1 MLRVITLEKKKNISK
16 EMLKRI
22 ISLLYPVKSI
32 DSIGNNYNIIIDAG
46 SSLEIDVNKEIETL
60 VEDYSKKVS

>member
-1 MLRVITLEKKKNISK
+1 MLKVITLEKKKNISK
-16 EMLKRI
+16 EMLRRI

-32 DSIGNNYNIIIDAG
+32 DSIGNNYKINIDAG

-60 VEDYSKKVS
+60 IEDYSVS